1 MGQVASSGRFIALL
15 KEFEGYANWL
25 YLNAGD
31 AVTTGAG
38 LTFPDPESLVR
49 SAIRFRFALH
59 GKNAGGDDVRAE
71 FKRIASAQKGMSAIR
86 YRRIALLRA
95 DENHLLGVLHRR
107 IQEAQVS
114 AEMFF
119 NIGPEFPQSA
129 FRKFDDLPLNVRYAL
144 VDMAFTLGR
153 RQLMKYQE
161 LRRLLKTGDWAKAAR
176 ESHRHNASSKRNQAV
191 YHWISQNAEVRAAT

>member
-1 MGQVASSGRFIALL
+1 
-15 KEFEGYANWL
+15 
-25 YLNAGD
+25 
-31 AVTTGAG
+31 
-38 LTFPDPESLVR
+38 
-49 SAIRFRFALH
+49 
-59 GKNAGGDDVRAE
+59 
-71 FKRIASAQKGMSAIR
+71 
-86 YRRIALLRA
+86 
-95 DENHLLGVLHRR
+95 LHRR
-107 IQEAQVS
+107 IQEAQFS

-176 ESHRHNASSKRNQAV
+176 ESHRHSASSKRNQAV